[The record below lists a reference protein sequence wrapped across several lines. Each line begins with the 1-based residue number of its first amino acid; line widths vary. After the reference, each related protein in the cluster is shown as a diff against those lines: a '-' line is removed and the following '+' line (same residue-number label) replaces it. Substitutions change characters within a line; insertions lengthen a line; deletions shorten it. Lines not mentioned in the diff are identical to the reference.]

1 MLLYDSG
8 IEITLIDRFDQIWI
22 WLDGQVSSRKNGV
35 NFFKIFIIFKRK
47 LSFIFSDSDLF
58 GFSSIFDLTEQ
69 FWFWTLTKLQ
79 AVFEIIKSIFLYT
92 QKYFLG
98 NQLGWDKKNSWCL
111 FFSKH
116 FDKKQKSLSKQ
127 KSHFPFWAVFLER

>member
-79 AVFEIIKSIFLYT
+79 AVFEIIKSSFCTHKSIFW
-92 QKYFLG
+92 G
-98 NQLGWDKKNSWCL
+98 NHLGWDKNILGARLFQNILTKN
-111 FFSKH
+111 
-116 FDKKQKSLSKQ
+116 KKAYQN
-127 KSHFPFWAVFLER
+127 KSHIFLSERFS